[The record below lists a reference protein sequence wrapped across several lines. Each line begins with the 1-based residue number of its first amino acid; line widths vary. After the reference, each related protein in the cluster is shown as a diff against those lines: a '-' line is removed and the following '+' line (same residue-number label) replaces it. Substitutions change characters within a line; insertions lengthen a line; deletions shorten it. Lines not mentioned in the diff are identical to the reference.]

1 VRVLFG
7 DVMAGAI
14 DFSHLEHYVGG
25 DQAIIREVLA
35 LFSDQARTVL
45 PQLDPEG
52 SADLWRGAAHS
63 LKGSALGIGAGALAA
78 ACGDAE
84 QAKDAPVA
92 EKIVARARIADC
104 LGAVLTDIAAYR
116 RR

>member
-1 VRVLFG
+1 
-7 DVMAGAI
+7 MAGAI

-52 SADLWRGAAHS
+52 AADLWRGAAHS
-63 LKGSALGIGAGALAA
+63 LKGSALGIGAGPLAE

-84 QAKDAPVA
+84 QAKDASVA
-92 EKIVARARIADC
+92 VKIAARARIADC

-116 RR
+116 AR

>member
-1 VRVLFG
+1 
-7 DVMAGAI
+7 MAGAI
-14 DFSHLEHYVGG
+14 DFSHLERYVGG

-52 SADLWRGAAHS
+52 PADQWRGAAHG
-63 LKGSALGIGAGALAA
+63 LKGSALGIGALDLAQ
-78 ACGDAE
+78 ACSEAE

-92 EKIVARARIADC
+92 DKIAARSRIADS
-104 LGAVLTDIAAYR
+104 LGAVLAAIAGYR
-116 RR
+116 AR

>member
-1 VRVLFG
+1 
-7 DVMAGAI
+7 MAGAI

-52 SADLWRGAAHS
+52 PSDQWRAAAHS
-63 LKGSALGIGAGALAA
+63 LKGSALGIGANDLAA
-78 ACGDAE
+78 ACGEAE
-84 QAKDAPVA
+84 SAQDAPAA
-92 EKIVARARIADC
+92 EKIAARARIADR

-116 RR
+116 GR

>member
-1 VRVLFG
+1 
-7 DVMAGAI
+7 MAGAI
-14 DFSHLEHYVGG
+14 DFNHLEHYVGG

-52 SADLWRGAAHS
+52 PADQWRGVAHS
-63 LKGSALGIGAGALAA
+63 LKGSALGIGALDLAA

-84 QAKDAPVA
+84 QAHDAPPP
-92 EKIVARARIADC
+92 
-104 LGAVLTDIAAYR
+104 R
-116 RR
+116 RPPSASASRTAWERCWPTSRPIRSGEQC

>member
-1 VRVLFG
+1 
-7 DVMAGAI
+7 MAGAI

-45 PQLDPEG
+45 PALDPAG
-52 SADLWRGAAHS
+52 PVDQWRNAAHS
-63 LKGSALGIGAGALAA
+63 LKGSALGIGALALAQ

-84 QAKDAPVA
+84 AAREAPVEQKA
-92 EKIVARARIADC
+92 AARILIADC
-104 LGAVLTDIAAYR
+104 LGAVLADIAVYTGR
-116 RR
+116 

>member
-1 VRVLFG
+1 
-7 DVMAGAI
+7 MAGAI

-45 PQLDPEG
+45 PTLDPAG
-52 SADLWRGAAHS
+52 PVDQWRNAAHS
-63 LKGSALGIGAGALAA
+63 LKGSALGIGAMALAS

-84 QAKDAPVA
+84 AAREASVEQKTA
-92 EKIVARARIADC
+92 ARARIADC
-104 LGAVLTDIAAYR
+104 LGAVLADIAVYTGR
-116 RR
+116 

>member
-1 VRVLFG
+1 
-7 DVMAGAI
+7 MAGAI

-52 SADLWRGAAHS
+52 STDQWRGAAHS
-63 LKGSALGIGAGALAA
+63 LKGSALGIGAAALAA

-92 EKIVARARIADC
+92 EKIAARARIADC
-104 LGAVLTDIAAYR
+104 LGAVLADIAGYR
-116 RR
+116 GR